1 MSPNV
6 RNPAIPPLFP
16 LWPGVMSGGILLGLG
31 WIFGPFPSN
40 SLLAMSSLWISA
52 IALFYLITLLGNYIR
67 IKKQYDAIPS
77 VENPSLEGT
86 PDWFQQSVG
95 KVYETAKTKIHT
107 ERDLLDAIGASVQEM
122 RAGLQWRVG
131 WIHLIP
137 LAAVAV
143 ACVMAVNS
151 VSTQLDIAD
160 AYIPLQ
166 IASIE
171 AVFCFIFMYLF
182 IALCNAMLESWHA
195 TVKQFVLRRE
205 SAKWGTGTA
214 RSDDWDGTSD
224 DGGSGGGEDT
234 GGGELKVQKK
244 DSDSDDGPTGEKGPE
259 SEGNSSDQE
268 DAGGGQTG
276 HWEDPEEGSG
286 DGNSFD
292 EDDPFGTG
300 DL

>member
-1 MSPNV
+1 
-6 RNPAIPPLFP
+6 
-16 LWPGVMSGGILLGLG
+16 
-31 WIFGPFPSN
+31 
-40 SLLAMSSLWISA
+40 MSSLWISA
-52 IALFYLITLLGNYIR
+52 STLFYLVTILGNYIR

-137 LAAVAV
+137 LAAVAI

-151 VSTQLDIAD
+151 LSTQLDSAD
-160 AYIPLQ
+160 AYFPLQ

-182 IALCNAMLESWHA
+182 VALCNAMLEAWNA
-195 TVKQFVLRRE
+195 TVKQFVIRRE
-205 SAKWGTGTA
+205 EDKWGTRNP
-214 RSDDWDGTSD
+214 RSNDWDGTVD
-224 DGGSGGGEDT
+224 DGEGEPGIEET
-234 GGGELKVQKK
+234 GKFDVEPK
-244 DSDSDDGPTGEKGPE
+244 DNDSDDGPTGEKGSEPE
-259 SEGNSSDQE
+259 GSSSDQE
-268 DAGGGQTG
+268 HSGGGQTG
-276 HWEDPEEGSG
+276 HWEDPEEGDRGGG
-286 DGNSFD
+286 DDFD
-292 EDDPFGTG
+292 DDDPFGTG